1 MSLWANRVLFS
12 AIVGVLVSVIGAMVL
27 LASNEMIAL
36 VTVVLLAPICLGVIL
51 AITALDR
58 KIHSTWIQLD
68 CLPPYRTRGR
78 YE

>member
-1 MSLWANRVLFS
+1 MSLSANRALFS
-12 AIVGVLVSVIGAMVL
+12 AVVGVVVALIGVMVL
-27 LASNEMIAL
+27 LASNQVIAL

-51 AITALDR
+51 VITTLDR
-58 KIHSTWIQLD
+58 KIHSTWIELD

>member
-12 AIVGVLVSVIGAMVL
+12 AIVGVLVALVGAMVL

-36 VTVVLLAPICLGVIL
+36 ATVVLLAPICLGVIL
-51 AITALDR
+51 VITALDR
-58 KIHSTWIQLD
+58 KVHSKWIELD
-68 CLPPYRTRGR
+68 CLPPYRTRR